1 MRRSRRSESDQALI
15 ANAQTRWQNSVAGLQ
30 DALRVQATVVGNLDT
45 HRKEMS
51 ALVSSSQGATGAL
64 QASQAGNQL
73 LGLQAQQ
80 LADLDGS
87 SCRAGTGAKS
97 RNCPAYR
104 RAGPGQ
110 GAASSLS
117 RTRSWLSA
125 FDSSDVSPMSG
136 RGGLKRV
143 MLVTT
148 AAAVPILVVAACTI
162 QLRGDSDGPPARSS
176 ASRATSPLGGELE
189 RCRKVTSEQ
198 VAELQECRL
207 IWAEN
212 RRRFLGSKKT
222 PGVTS
227 ADAQPG
233 SPTPSL
239 AQPKHPDR
247 LPQGWPPVATPERE

>member
-1 MRRSRRSESDQALI
+1 
-15 ANAQTRWQNSVAGLQ
+15 
-30 DALRVQATVVGNLDT
+30 
-45 HRKEMS
+45 
-51 ALVSSSQGATGAL
+51 
-64 QASQAGNQL
+64 
-73 LGLQAQQ
+73 
-80 LADLDGS
+80 
-87 SCRAGTGAKS
+87 
-97 RNCPAYR
+97 
-104 RAGPGQ
+104 
-110 GAASSLS
+110 
-117 RTRSWLSA
+117 
-125 FDSSDVSPMSG
+125 MSG

-143 MLVTT
+143 MFVTT
-148 AAAVPILVVAACTI
+148 AAAVPVLVVAACTI

-176 ASRATSPLGGELE
+176 ASRATNPLGAELE